1 MRFTFYSDP
10 KNGPSCKCSEAGVT
24 FTLSQDSAFQNRDYH
39 FWEDSF
45 LFDGYSHWFRGN
57 KACLPEG
64 ECLTISLSFLPIT
77 YSAHGDGLFT
87 YYSAKEN
94 KGIEIIL
101 EQGGIVTVNL
111 GIDRAPVRFSSI
123 RAHVQAGVRNVV
135 TVVYRGDAGWCDLY
149 VNGVFSNRKQFR
161 RHTKLSFPE
170 GCPYIGRRMD
180 GGFFTENVPFGC
192 FYGFLQWVELDA
204 AAKSEAEI
212 LSLHRSVF
220 TGKREETAFQ
230 LAMPRRSAYINDRQ
244 RPTYHLCP
252 PGKWMNEPHG
262 PMYFG
267 GWYHIF
273 YQANPHAP
281 IWDHLCWGHLKSKD
295 MVHWQDCPLALIP
308 EKEALSPDGCWSGS
322 SVIDKS
328 GQPRIYFTAG
338 DNRRFPNQAVA
349 LATPDESLDRW
360 YTHPE
365 LIQTQDMGWMGEFR
379 DPFVWLENDTYFML
393 VGTGDAENGG
403 GNAVLYSSDDGVL
416 WENHGFLVQYDFE
429 KNKEGGHV
437 WELPVLLPLRD
448 ESGTVVCHILLLCA
462 CQIEVDVV
470 ETYYFLGNWD
480 AERKTFTKFHDKL
493 RLLDLGKGV
502 FTGPS
507 GFVTPDGRTVVFTIA
522 QGKRSFEEECHAGW
536 AHNGGMPV
544 ELSIRN
550 GQLHIQ
556 PIREINSLRNEKLL
570 ELSNQDAE
578 VTNQKLEQFR
588 GDQLCLEYTAQQ
600 DQASVTL
607 CYGSHSREVYYDRT
621 AQHLGIRD
629 ENGQEIGR
637 WREECDDVDIGD
649 EPISFTCY
657 LDHSMLEIHLN
668 GRKAVTLRNYTEDSR
683 YFRVSGERTSLTLWE
698 MDSAYP
704 LQGDS
709 CE

>member
-10 KNGPSCKCSEAGVT
+10 KNGPCCKCSDAGVT
-24 FTLSQDSAFQNRDYH
+24 FSLSQDSAFQNRDYH

-45 LFDGYSHWFRGN
+45 LFDGYSHWFRGKRN
-57 KACLPEG
+57 CLPEG
-64 ECLTISLSFLPIT
+64 ECFTISLSFLPIT

-123 RAHVQAGVRNVV
+123 RAHAQAGVRNVV
-135 TVVYRGDAGWCDLY
+135 TVVYRGDAGWCDLC
-149 VNGVFSNRKQFR
+149 VNGILSGRKQFR

-180 GGFFTENVPFGC
+180 GGFFTEEVPFGC
-192 FYGFLQWVELDA
+192 YYGFLQWVELDA
-204 AAKSEAEI
+204 YAKNEEEI
-212 LSLHRSVF
+212 LSLHRAVF
-220 TGKREETAFQ
+220 TGEMDETAFH
-230 LAMPRRSAYINDRQ
+230 LAMPRRRAYKNDRQ
-244 RPTYHLCP
+244 RPAYHLCP

-308 EKEALSPDGCWSGS
+308 EKEAPAPDGCWSGS
-322 SVIDKS
+322 SVIDKN

-349 LATPDESLDRW
+349 LATPDESLGKW

-365 LIQTQDMGWMGEFR
+365 LIQAQDMGWMGEFR
-379 DPFVWLENDTYFML
+379 DPFVWLEGDTYFML
-393 VGTGDAENGG
+393 VGTGDAGGGG
-403 GNAVLYSSDDGVL
+403 GNAVLYSSDDGFH
-416 WENHGFLVQYDFE
+416 WENHGFITQYDFE

-448 ESGTVVCHILLLCA
+448 ENGAIVCHILLLCA
-462 CQIEVDVV
+462 CQIEDDIV
-470 ETYYFLGNWD
+470 ETYYFLGNWN
-480 AERKTFTKFHDKL
+480 AERKIFTRFHDKL
-493 RLLDLGKGV
+493 QLLDLGKGV

-507 GFVTPDGRTVVFTIA
+507 GFVTPDGRTVIFTIA
-522 QGKRSFEEECHAGW
+522 QGKRSFEEEFHAGW
-536 AHNGGMPV
+536 AHNGGLPV
-544 ELSIRN
+544 EISIRD
-550 GQLHIQ
+550 GELHIQ
-556 PIREINSLRNEKLL
+556 PIREINSLRKKKLL
-570 ELSNQDAE
+570 ELSDQARLE
-578 VTNQKLEQFR
+578 VNQKLAQR
-588 GDQLCLEYTAQQ
+588 QGDQLCLEYTAKQ
-600 DQASVTL
+600 DWASVTL
-607 CYGSHSREVYYDRT
+607 CYGPHSREIFYDRT
-621 AQHLGIRD
+621 TRHLGIRD

-637 WREECDDVDIGD
+637 WRGEIDNVDIGE
-649 EPISFTCY
+649 EPIAFTCY
-657 LDHSMLEIHLN
+657 LDHSMLEVYLN

-683 YFRVSGERTSLTLWE
+683 YFQVSGSLQSLTLWE
-698 MDSAYP
+698 MNSAYHS
-704 LQGDS
+704 QEDS
-709 CE
+709 CK